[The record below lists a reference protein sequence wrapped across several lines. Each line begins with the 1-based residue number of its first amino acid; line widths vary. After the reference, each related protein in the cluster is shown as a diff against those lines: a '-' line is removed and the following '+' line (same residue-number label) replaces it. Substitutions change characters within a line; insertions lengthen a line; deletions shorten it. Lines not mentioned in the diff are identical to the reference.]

1 MESIKLKDWNPSDRP
16 REKLLEKGIAALT
29 DAELIAILLRSGTRS
44 ETVVEVAKRVL
55 ALCNNNLNELGKLER
70 TQLQKIKGIGNT
82 KAITLIAALEL
93 GRRRSVT
100 ESNPR
105 TIIHSAKDVVAI
117 MAPSLVDLPHEEMW
131 LLLLNRANR
140 VMETL
145 KISQGGVNATIFDN
159 RLILKPAIEKLASGI
174 ILVHNHPSG
183 NVQPSA
189 DDKQITAKL
198 KTAASFFD
206 IALLDHIII
215 TDGNY
220 YSFAEKNEL

>member
-1 MESIKLKDWNPSDRP
+1 MELIKLKDWNPSDRP

-70 TQLQKIKGIGNT
+70 TQLQKIKGIGDT

-93 GRRRSVT
+93 GRRRSTT

-145 KISQGGVNATIFDN
+145 KISQGGVNATVADN
-159 RLILKPAIEKLASGI
+159 RLILKPAIEKLAAGI

-183 NVQPSA
+183 NVTPSV
-189 DDKQITAKL
+189 DDKQLTAKL
-198 KTAASFFD
+198 KSAAALFD
-206 IALLDHIII
+206 IALLDHIIVA
-215 TDGNY
+215 DGGY
-220 YSFAEKNEL
+220 YSFAEKGEL